1 MKTKSRQSGI
11 SMTETVVVISTVVL
25 LAVFGTPAVNSLLK
39 SFESTGGTEAMI
51 SAAFASARAIAA
63 KEQRY
68 VGVRFQKAYDFRGP
82 LQAPQYMIFIVHDP
96 APSPY
101 GTDLANGFRAI
112 EGIKPI
118 KLPDTVGVMDLAI
131 APSNGRDTSYPE
143 RSAAERLDDPSL
155 NDGYKDSLFNP
166 NNNKGLTDTTTFSII
181 FSPSGKLVI
190 HGIWVRNKN
199 GKTES
204 TQTLTLSRDDIFNTR
219 SRVTD
224 PFNPFGMFVQ
234 DDYFGST
241 NPDIGLGPE
250 ASRSNFI
257 IYEQQKFKEAYKNGK
272 AYSGYLKDLKMIYIN
287 PYTGTIIV
295 R

>member
-118 KLPDTVGVMDLAI
+118 KLPDTVGVMDLRYRTNTD
-131 APSNGRDTSYPE
+131 PSYSGDEPIDDDSKINMSVPEKLIDTS
-143 RSAAERLDDPSL
+143 
-155 NDGYKDSLFNP
+155 
-166 NNNKGLTDTTTFSII
+166 TFSVI

-190 HGIWVRNKN
+190 HEVRVRNKN
-199 GKTES
+199 GKTNDTS
-204 TQTLTLSRDDIFNTR
+204 GDDVFNT
-219 SRVTD
+219 VLNVEVGKIAT
-224 PFNPFGMFVQ
+224 FYQ
-234 DDYFGST
+234 DDYT
-241 NPDIGLGPE
+241 NWGLGQE
-250 ASRSNFI
+250 WSRSNFI